1 MVSQQPAKLSC
12 LYKAVWVRSPVAPP
26 FHKGDVVK
34 VGEIK
39 VEIFKSE
46 SSRVAD
52 SIKIRHYMKEW
63 RKYKRG
69 RIKSPGRWPTD
80 LIGVNPISFTISGC
94 NSVGR
99 MLDLGSSC
107 RVFES
112 RHSDHLCFFL
122 LVRCF

>member
-1 MVSQQPAKLSC
+1 MVKI
-12 LYKAVWVRSPVAPP
+12 
-26 FHKGDVVK
+26 
-34 VGEIK
+34 GEIK

-46 SSRVAD
+46 SPRVAG
-52 SIKIRHYMKEW
+52 SAKNPLYMKEW

-69 RIKSPGRWPTD
+69 RVKSPGRWPTD

-112 RHSDHLCFFL
+112 RHSDHSS
-122 LVRCF
+122 